1 MIEIQKLKKDKQIYI
16 ERQIDNNETREID
29 PKSVCEE
36 QEGKRERKTTKN
48 TNKQKGKQT
57 YLIQNRKKKSINLR
71 KKTRQKKTRTIK
83 AGRKE
88 GEMERGRRE
97 IVDVV
102 IVLKTSDADG

>member
-71 KKTRQKKTRTIK
+71 KKNKAKENANDKSRKK
-83 AGRKE
+83 GR
-88 GEMERGRRE
+88 EMERGRRE